1 MDELAQLFSSME
13 TPEAMAE
20 IQVNAVR
27 AFQRDM
33 STQSQNIEVLPP
45 DPTREN
51 NLPSHID
58 MTNPNFLEEM
68 MKQAQK
74 NRFPVPKA
82 LPCAN
87 VQAAKYTMCESL
99 GTMACSA
106 CKLVA
111 YCSKVI
117 LFYIISICHS
127 QTLVKGVPNR
137 SLASA

>member
-1 MDELAQLFSSME
+1 MDELAQLFSSLQ

-20 IQVNAVR
+20 IQANAIK

-51 NLPSHID
+51 NLPSHFD
-58 MTNPNFLEEM
+58 TANPNFLEEM

-87 VQAAKYTMCESL
+87 VQAAKYTMCESQ

-111 YCSKVI
+111 YCSKVT
-117 LFYIISICHS
+117 LFYIVNICH
-127 QTLVKGVPNR
+127 
-137 SLASA
+137 